1 MLSFERR
8 SVRRVVLKSSY
19 SFYYKNPLIT
29 WTVFGVVEWLF
40 IAPFQP
46 LELHLDLL
54 HAGIWAISRE

>member
-1 MLSFERR
+1 
-8 SVRRVVLKSSY
+8 VRRVVLKSSY